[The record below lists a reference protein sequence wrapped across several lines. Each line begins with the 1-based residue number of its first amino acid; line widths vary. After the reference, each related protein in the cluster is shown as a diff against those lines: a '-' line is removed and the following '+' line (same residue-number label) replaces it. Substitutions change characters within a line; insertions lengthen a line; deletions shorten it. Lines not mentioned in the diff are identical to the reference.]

1 MLATWKNYWINSL
14 DQDFFLSQFSIFT
27 CLVLEIANELSLE
40 SFVITEPAPVV
51 TDSPRF
57 IGATKTVFA
66 PILEFLPI
74 FVWCFFFPS
83 KLAVIV
89 PAPIFV
95 ELPIIESPI

>member
-1 MLATWKNYWINSL
+1 ML
-14 DQDFFLSQFSIFT
+14 T

-51 TDSPRF
+51 TDSPIF

-74 FVWCFFFPS
+74 FV
-83 KLAVIV
+83 
-89 PAPIFV
+89 
-95 ELPIIESPI
+95 